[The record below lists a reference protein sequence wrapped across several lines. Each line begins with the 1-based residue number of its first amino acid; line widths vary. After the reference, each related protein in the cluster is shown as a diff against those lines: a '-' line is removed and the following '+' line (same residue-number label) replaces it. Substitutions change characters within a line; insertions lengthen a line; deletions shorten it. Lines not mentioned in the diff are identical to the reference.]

1 MIRPGPEL
9 DAARAQVVEHDLTAQ
24 AVGQLTDAVSG
35 LSLEALAP
43 VKRLLK
49 RFFSTEAWTDD
60 DDEALA
66 EAIGPTV
73 GGGHHELEPGLAL
86 VWGCEEGRFRLRVES
101 DTPDA
106 PLADNDSATDN
117 RDLAQTFDGVVVPE
131 ATPSPRTI
139 RFATP
144 PLHAGPSRTYDSA
157 AGTGDDDPRVAGLFA
172 AFDDITHVLVGRDFV
187 AVTIAR
193 PNRWPTLL
201 RSMLRVITEEFTGAD
216 AADAPEPAPS
226 TRTAARTDP
235 QELDARAPRRLERA
249 WNELGALRADRPDQL
264 ERVLT
269 AASDAEPARRQVA
282 AALLADA
289 PPEIAKRA
297 WEGLLGDSSRAVRR
311 SVVDALAGTGR
322 QELRPLL
329 EEALDDVDA
338 WIRWKALRGIAEL
351 GPAPSRAAVEAHTA
365 DPDFRVRLE
374 AARVLTGGPG
384 P

>member
-1 MIRPGPEL
+1 VIRLGPEL

-24 AVGQLTDAVSG
+24 AVGQLTDVVSG
-35 LSLEALAP
+35 LSLETLAP

-49 RFFSTEAWTDD
+49 RFFSTEAWTDH

-73 GGGHHELEPGLAL
+73 SRGHHELEPGLAL
-86 VWGCEEGRFRLRVES
+86 VWGCEDDRFRLRVES

-106 PLADNDSATDN
+106 PLADDDSANDN

-144 PLHAGPSRTYDSA
+144 PLHAGPSRAYDSA
-157 AGTGDDDPRVAGLFA
+157 AGTRDNDPHVARLFA
-172 AFDDITHVLVGRDFV
+172 AFDDITHVLVGPDFV

-201 RSMLRVITEEFTGAD
+201 GPMLRVITEEFTSAD
-216 AADAPEPAPS
+216 AADTPEPASS

-235 QELDARAPRRLERA
+235 QESDARAPRRLERA

-297 WEGLLGDSSRAVRR
+297 WEGLLGDPSRAVRR
-311 SVVDALAGTGR
+311 SVVDALAATGR
-322 QELRPLL
+322 EDLRPRL

-351 GPAPSRAAVEAHTA
+351 GPAPSRAAVEARVA
-365 DPDFRVRLE
+365 DEDFRVRLE
-374 AARVLTGGPG
+374 ATRVLTGGSG
-384 P
+384 S

>member
-9 DAARAQVVEHDLTAQ
+9 DAARAQVVEHNLTAH
-24 AVGQLTDAVSG
+24 AVGQLTEVVSG

-49 RFFSTEAWTDD
+49 RFFSNEAWTDA

-66 EAIGPTV
+66 DAIGPTV
-73 GGGHHELEPGLAL
+73 GDGHHELEPGLAL
-86 VWGCEEGRFRLRVES
+86 VWGCAEGRFRLRVES
-101 DTPDA
+101 DAPDA
-106 PLADNDSATDN
+106 SLAEARGATDD
-117 RDLAQTFDGVVVPE
+117 DLAETFDGVVVPE

-144 PLHAGPSRTYDSA
+144 PLHAGPSRAHDSA
-157 AGTGDDDPRVAGLFA
+157 AGRGDADPRVARLFA
-172 AFDDITHVLVGRDFV
+172 AFDDITHVLVGPDFV

-201 RSMLRVITEEFTGAD
+201 ASMLRVVTQEFTGAG
-216 AADAPEPAPS
+216 AADAPEPAAS

-235 QELDARAPRRLERA
+235 QESDARAPRRLERA

-264 ERVLT
+264 ERILT
-269 AASDAEPARRQVA
+269 AASEVEPARRQVA
-282 AALLADA
+282 ATLLADA
-289 PPEIAKRA
+289 PPETAKRV
-297 WEGLLGDSSRAVRR
+297 WEHLLGDSSRAVRR

-351 GPAPSRAAVEAHTA
+351 GPAPSRAAIEAHVA

-374 AARVLTGGPG
+374 ATRVLTGGPG
-384 P
+384 S